1 MNVLSSFI
9 IKKMDTMIKLGCTL
23 KENPRMFRD
32 FKQKINKV
40 YGIFF
45 INYIK
50 TKDSNIYTVMTKRNN
65 SSYIYTYNVVTD
77 ELIFKGERKNV
88 NT

>member
-1 MNVLSSFI
+1 MNVLNKFI
-9 IKKMDTMIKLGCTL
+9 IKNMNSTIKLGL
-23 KENPRMFRD
+23 AIKNNPIQFRD
-32 FKQKINKV
+32 FKQKINEA

-50 TKDSNIYTVMTKRNN
+50 TKDSNIYTVMTKRKN
-65 SSYIYTYNVVTD
+65 YTFIYTYNISDD
-77 ELIFKGERKNV
+77 ELILKGERKNV

>member
-1 MNVLSSFI
+1 MNVLNNFI
-9 IKKMDTMIKLGCTL
+9 IRKMDTMIKLGCTL
-23 KENPRMFRD
+23 KENPMMFRD
-32 FKQKINKV
+32 FKQKINNV

-65 SSYIYTYNVVTD
+65 YSYVYTYNIVTD
-77 ELIFKGERKNV
+77 ELILKGERKNA
-88 NT
+88 NS

>member
-1 MNVLSSFI
+1 MNVLSKYI
-9 IKKMDTMIKLGCTL
+9 IKKMDAAIKSGIVF
-23 KENPRMFRD
+23 KNNPVLFRD
-32 FKQKINKV
+32 FKQQINKL

-50 TKDSNIYTVMTKRNN
+50 TKDSNIYTVMTKRKDNT
-65 SSYIYTYNVVTD
+65 YIYTYNLNTD
-77 ELIFKGERKNV
+77 ELILKGERKNV

>member
-1 MNVLSSFI
+1 MNVLNRII
-9 IKKMDTMIKLGCTL
+9 IKKMDMSIKLGIAY
-23 KENPRMFRD
+23 KDNPILFRD
-32 FKQKINKV
+32 FKKSLNKL

-50 TKDSNIYTVMTKRNN
+50 TKDSNIYTVMIKRKEFT
-65 SSYIYTYNVVTD
+65 YIYSYNLSTD
-77 ELIFKGERKNV
+77 ELILKGERKNV

>member
-1 MNVLSSFI
+1 MNVLSNFI
-9 IKKMDTMIKLGCTL
+9 VRKMNTMIKLGFTL
-23 KENPRMFRD
+23 KSDPKTFRD
-32 FKQKINKV
+32 FKQQINNV

-65 SSYIYTYNVVTD
+65 SSYIYTYNIATN

>member
-1 MNVLSSFI
+1 MNVLNRMI
-9 IKKMDTMIKLGCTL
+9 IKKIDIAIKSGIAY
-23 KENPRMFRD
+23 KDNPILFRD
-32 FKQKINKV
+32 FKKSLNKL

-50 TKDSNIYTVMTKRNN
+50 TKDSNIYTVMIKRKEFT
-65 SSYIYTYNVVTD
+65 YIYTYNLSTN
-77 ELIFKGERKNV
+77 ELILKGERKNA